1 MVRFQLFFFLH
12 SACLIMEKKCA
23 VLMELQDPHFFQ
35 SLSNP
40 LRLTDQKFLISAVN
54 GKKNKENFY

>member
-1 MVRFQLFFFLH
+1 
-12 SACLIMEKKCA
+12 METKCA

-54 GKKNKENFY
+54 GKKKKKKKKTFSLLAINST